1 MQTNDS
7 NDAPPVVGTSYGPG
21 LRKVRWVL
29 KGIGKRG
36 GVRVIYFNR
45 LENGEIW
52 LLIVYAKVKAISG
65 EEYTQL
71 AGLFVHFLRC
81 KKGYIARY
89 APLFTP

>member
-1 MQTNDS
+1 M
-7 NDAPPVVGTSYGPG
+7 Y
-21 LRKVRWVL
+21 LML
-29 KGIGKRG
+29 C
-36 GVRVIYFNR
+36 
-45 LENGEIW
+45 
-52 LLIVYAKVKAISG
+52 VKAISG

>member
-1 MQTNDS
+1 MLNVSRINCLAIPIKQKHHPETILS
-7 NDAPPVVGTSYGPG
+7 TQQAK
-21 LRKVRWVL
+21 L
-29 KGIGKRG
+29 GK
-36 GVRVIYFNR
+36 
-45 LENGEIW
+45 
-52 LLIVYAKVKAISG
+52 IVVKAISG